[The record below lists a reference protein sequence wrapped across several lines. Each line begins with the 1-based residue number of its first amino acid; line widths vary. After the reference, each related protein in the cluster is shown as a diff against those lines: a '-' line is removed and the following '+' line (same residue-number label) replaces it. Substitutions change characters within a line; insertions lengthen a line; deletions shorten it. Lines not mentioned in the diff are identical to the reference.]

1 MERLKEVKKMKIA
14 VLNLHFYECYKKLGS
29 QDQFVSRCNEF
40 GKMDQGSQYQTP
52 NSKVDTG
59 KSRKYSGVSRY
70 R

>member
-1 MERLKEVKKMKIA
+1 MRDIIELFLISTAEDATSLK
-14 VLNLHFYECYKKLGS
+14 
-29 QDQFVSRCNEF
+29 DVSV
-40 GKMDQGSQYQTP
+40 T

>member
-1 MERLKEVKKMKIA
+1 M
-14 VLNLHFYECYKKLGS
+14 KLGS
-29 QDQFVSRCNEF
+29 LHAGMPAAGHWRQVMNKLPGPAPGTCFPHPGMLQVVSE
-40 GKMDQGSQYQTP
+40 QGAQ